1 MRFLACVLS
10 FNFIGDSIVKS
21 KTQIFKVAA
30 TAALFA
36 LSAAVASQSYA
47 GMLGSTVT
55 TQYYAYGGPYNG
67 FGSPASFT
75 ADGGAHGQFYNYF
88 NITVTDNQ
96 ISFNYNG
103 ANSTWSPSAVS
114 LNSGGLYIT
123 NGDLLSFVGA
133 SAITGVTVDALTNMA
148 GFTGANVTFNNSNI
162 AVSWEGLN
170 FANGTTVVLDVNAVP
185 EPATLTLL
193 GLGLAGLGF
202 ARRKKQKAA

>member
-1 MRFLACVLS
+1 MK
-10 FNFIGDSIVKS
+10 N

-67 FGSPASFT
+67 LGSPASFT

-103 ANSTWSPSAVS
+103 ANGTWSPSAVS

-133 SAITGVTVDALTNMA
+133 SAITAVTVDALTNMA
-148 GFTGANVTFNNSNI
+148 GFTGANVTFNNSDI
-162 AVSWEGLN
+162 AVSWEGLS
-170 FANGTTVVLDVNAVP
+170 FGNGTTVVLDVTAVP
-185 EPATLTLL
+185 EPTTLALL